1 MRSALICGLD
11 VGSTRTRAVIG
22 ESLHEGH
29 RPVLRIVG
37 IGSTIT
43 EGVRKDIIT
52 DLDAATESIRGAVE
66 EAEAMAGARVD
77 RVHVG
82 IAGDH
87 IGVEHS
93 VGVAAVEGPAVRPEA
108 VTRVNE
114 VACAVP
120 LPHDREI
127 LHAIPQQYRL
137 DNQWGIHDP
146 VGMNGTRL
154 EAELCLVTA
163 SSAVVRNLARAVERA
178 GYRVQ
183 DQVLE
188 PIAAGCAVL
197 AQDEKELG
205 VALLDMGGASTGV
218 VLYYEG
224 RTIDLM
230 VLPFGGSAIT
240 SDLIRGLSVPFAQA
254 RRLKE
259 EHGAAHP
266 RAVDPSERVRL
277 RTLGGT
283 SDELPRLRVAV
294 LIERRLRSM
303 FREVAHR
310 LGKICDPGA
319 LGAGVVLTGGVAAT
333 PGISE
338 LAGECLGVGARIG
351 VPGDGFRG
359 TSDPLARAGFATV
372 AGLVLHGAER
382 YRATGEGA
390 TTRASGVVTR
400 VGAWLREFF

>member
-22 ESLHEGH
+22 ESTHEH
-29 RPVLRIVG
+29 RRPVLRIVG

-43 EGVRKDIIT
+43 EGVRKDVIT

-66 EAEAMAGARVD
+66 EAETMAGARID

-93 VGVAAVEGPAVRPEA
+93 VGVAAVESPEVRPEA
-108 VTRVNE
+108 VRRVNK

-127 LHAIPQQYRL
+127 IHAIPQQYRL

-163 SSAVVRNLARAVERA
+163 SSAVVGNLARAVERA

-188 PIAAGCAVL
+188 PVAAARAVL
-197 AQDEKELG
+197 AEDEKELG

-218 VLYYEG
+218 ALYYEG

-240 SDLIRGLSVPFAQA
+240 SDLIREFSVPFVQA

-266 RAVDPSERVRL
+266 GAIDPCEQLRL
-277 RTLGGT
+277 RSQGG
-283 SDELPRLRVAV
+283 SRAELPRARIAV
-294 LIERRLRSM
+294 VIERRLRSM
-303 FREVAHR
+303 FREIAHR
-310 LGKICDPGA
+310 IGKSCDPGA
-319 LGAGVVLTGGVAAT
+319 LGAGIVLTGGVAAT
-333 PGISE
+333 PGISV
-338 LAGECLGVGARIG
+338 LAGECLGAGARIG

-359 TSDPLARAGFATV
+359 AADPLARAGFATV
-372 AGLVLHGAER
+372 AGLALHGADR
-382 YRATGEGA
+382 YRATGQGG
-390 TTRASGVVTR
+390 TTRVSGVATR